1 MMYTMDKESST
12 TNPRTNPE
20 TYPKHATRGPLKGL
34 VKSYRDCFGMSPEFH
49 GKDHPCV
56 FPFIYRGIVSFFFL
70 CSITLFLFVNFS
82 LLLQI
87 ALIVYVFHE
96 IKTRTKFQELW

>member
-56 FPFIYRGIVSFFFL
+56 FPFIYRGIVSFF
-70 CSITLFLFVNFS
+70 LFMYNMYS
-82 LLLQI
+82 LLIL
-87 ALIVYVFHE
+87 AYFYKL
-96 IKTRTKFQELW
+96 R